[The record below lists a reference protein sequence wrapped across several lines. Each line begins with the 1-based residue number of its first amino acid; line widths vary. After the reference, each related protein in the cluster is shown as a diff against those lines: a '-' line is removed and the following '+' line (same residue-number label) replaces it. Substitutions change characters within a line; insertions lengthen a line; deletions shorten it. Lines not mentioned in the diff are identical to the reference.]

1 MRDLVGALA
10 AEEPAARRTGP
21 AVHVA
26 AARRHRLQR
35 HCPRRGRGVVS
46 GVRASRHHRHGG
58 ALRRDAHRDFH
69 GLRPRVRHAASDAG
83 EPGRRAGVLVGPR
96 AGGDARRRA
105 AGRRR
110 ARCACRSVVA
120 VTGRQQLAAA
130 SARCSSGAAA
140 SSVLGLLVAAPPPVG
155 RKLRGRHQRR
165 AVPAAVPERRAVSD
179 GGMPVALAACRAPQ
193 SGHLRR
199 RPHAGRARPSRG
211 VQRSCARCSC
221 SASTTVVAF
230 APDGRAIRS
239 GAAVRLAQPGAEV
252 GDRYDTERAD
262 LMDPHV
268 APCGAWISPLS
279 PRLVAAGASVRIGGL
294 VVDRDEIYWVEARP
308 DEGGRNVV
316 VRRTAGG
323 AIADVTPSTANV
335 RTRVHEYGGA
345 AFVACRRHHLL
356 QRVHRPASLP
366 ADPGRARR
374 SLDAAGRVRVTPMP
388 PSTRVGARLVC
399 VREESVANGREPTTL
414 VSVSVEGGRSAG
426 NVIVSGHDFYA
437 SPRFN
442 RDGLALAWLAWRH
455 PQMPWDGTELLGRRR
470 VARRHARPAAARC
483 GRARRID
490 CSTGLG
496 CRRLSLDFVSDRSGW
511 WNLYFYSAHGDGV
524 RPVCP
529 MDAECGRPM
538 WQLGRPPGPSPARS
552 RIVVAYARK
561 GRWRLGTI
569 DLATVASWP
578 SRPRLS
584 LARASPRPKHTPS
597 CSAVGRA
604 RPDAVVRIDLATGVD
619 QMLRTT
625 CALPVDRGFLSEP
638 EAIEFP
644 STAGTTAHA
653 FFYKPANRDFVAPT
667 GERPPLIVICHG
679 GPTAAANARLTL
691 EVQYWTS
698 RGFAVV
704 DVNYGGSASYG
715 RAYRRR
721 LFGQWGVVDVA
732 DAANAA
738 RHLITI
744 GEADPHRVAIRGRSA
759 GGYTTLAALVFESD
773 IFKAG
778 ASYYGIGDLELLAQ
792 DTHKFESHYLD
803 GLLGPYPEARALYR
817 ARSPI
822 DHLDRLSSPLIL
834 FQGLD
839 DRVVPPNQAH
849 LMADAVRRKGLP
861 VALLT
866 FAGEQHG
873 FRRAETIVRC
883 LEAELSFY
891 GAVFGFVPPD
901 TPPLAIDN
909 L

>member
-1 MRDLVGALA
+1 
-10 AEEPAARRTGP
+10 
-21 AVHVA
+21 
-26 AARRHRLQR
+26 
-35 HCPRRGRGVVS
+35 
-46 GVRASRHHRHGG
+46 
-58 ALRRDAHRDFH
+58 
-69 GLRPRVRHAASDAG
+69 
-83 EPGRRAGVLVGPR
+83 
-96 AGGDARRRA
+96 
-105 AGRRR
+105 
-110 ARCACRSVVA
+110 
-120 VTGRQQLAAA
+120 
-130 SARCSSGAAA
+130 
-140 SSVLGLLVAAPPPVG
+140 
-155 RKLRGRHQRR
+155 
-165 AVPAAVPERRAVSD
+165 
-179 GGMPVALAACRAPQ
+179 
-193 SGHLRR
+193 
-199 RPHAGRARPSRG
+199 
-211 VQRSCARCSC
+211 
-221 SASTTVVAF
+221 
-230 APDGRAIRS
+230 
-239 GAAVRLAQPGAEV
+239 
-252 GDRYDTERAD
+252 
-262 LMDPHV
+262 MDPRV
-268 APCGAWISPLS
+268 APCGAWVSPLS
-279 PRLVAAGASVRIGGL
+279 PRLVAGASVRIGGL

-308 DEGGRNVV
+308 DDGGRNVV

-323 AIADVTPSTANV
+323 AIADATPSTANV

-345 AFVACRRHHLL
+345 AFAAWAGIIYYSEFSD
-356 QRVHRPASLP
+356 QRLY
-366 ADPGRARR
+366 
-374 SLDAAGRVRVTPMP
+374 RVTPGSAPEALTP
-388 PSTRVGARLVC
+388 PGAFAYADASIDPRGRRLVC
-399 VREESVANGREPTTL
+399 VREESVGNGREPLTTL
-414 VSVSVEGGRSAG
+414 VSVPVESGPSAG

-437 SPRFN
+437 SPRFS
-442 RDGLALAWLAWRH
+442 RDGLALTWLAWRH
-455 PQMPWDGTELLGRRR
+455 PQMPWDGTELW
-470 VARRHARPAAARC
+470 VADVSPDGTLAQPRLVAGGPNESIVQPGWAAD
-483 GRARRID
+483 G
-490 CSTGLG
+490 
-496 CRRLSLDFVSDRSGW
+496 SLYFVSDRSGW

-538 WQLGRPPGPSPARS
+538 WQLGTTTWAFAGTS

-569 DLATVASWP
+569 ELATGRFAAVATEVEPGESVAATDTHAIVLGGG
-578 SRPRLS
+578 PR
-584 LARASPRPKHTPS
+584 
-597 CSAVGRA
+597 

-679 GPTAAANARLTL
+679 GPTAAAHARLTL

-803 GLLGPYPEARALYR
+803 GLIGPYPEARALYR

-822 DHLDRLSSPLIL
+822 DHLDQLSSPLIL

-891 GAVFGFVPPD
+891 GAVFGFAPPD
-901 TPPLAIDN
+901 TPPLEIDN